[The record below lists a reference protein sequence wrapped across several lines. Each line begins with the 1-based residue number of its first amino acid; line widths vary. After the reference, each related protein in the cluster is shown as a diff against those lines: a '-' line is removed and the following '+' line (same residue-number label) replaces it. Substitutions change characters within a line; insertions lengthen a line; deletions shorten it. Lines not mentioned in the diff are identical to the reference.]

1 MRPTTRFTYLAFELN
16 HLLDSGLST
25 DLPETKR
32 RIEDRTILHWLSER
46 YGPEHGFD
54 MSLYSDDD
62 RREVV
67 DFFNSL
73 LSVTNEKRKMG
84 IENNG
89 LCLLLGYCV
98 EAIQQGSRA

>member
-1 MRPTTRFTYLAFELN
+1 MRPVTRFTSLAFELN

-25 DLPETKR
+25 DLSETKQR
-32 RIEDRTILHWLSER
+32 VENRTVLDWLSAR
-46 YGPEHGFD
+46 YGPDYRFD
-54 MSLYSDDD
+54 ISLHSDDD
-62 RREVV
+62 RRELL

-73 LSVTNEKRKMG
+73 LEVTDERRKMG

-98 EAIQQGSRA
+98 EGAQECSQA